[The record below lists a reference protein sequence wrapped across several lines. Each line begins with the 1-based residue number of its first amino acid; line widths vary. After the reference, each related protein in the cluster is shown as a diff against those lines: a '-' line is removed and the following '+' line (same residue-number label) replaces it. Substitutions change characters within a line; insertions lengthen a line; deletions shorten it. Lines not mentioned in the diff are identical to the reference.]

1 MRMFGL
7 FLLCVWAAYC
17 ADTPFYR
24 GLYGDTVLTFTRS
37 VAHGVFVGLIG
48 HV

>member
-7 FLLCVWAAYC
+7 FLLCVLAAYF
-17 ADTPFYR
+17 ADTHFYG
-24 GLYGDTVLTFTRS
+24 GLYGDTVLTVTRN
-37 VAHGVFVGLIG
+37 VAHGVFAGLIG